1 MENIELSNLEKFQIL
16 MAMKTN
22 YMPLEYDGDMFHYTS
37 SNGFQSILFGDKF
50 DAVLWASRYDCLNDV
65 SEGTIAEE
73 ILREVSN
80 DMYKSKEIS
89 EEMYKLFSSIKTSR
103 TIPLYREVDGDLKF
117 TRSECNRYI
126 CSFSK
131 NKDSLAMWNY
141 YSKGSKYEGF
151 NIGFDSV
158 DLKATLTNYFMGIE
172 GIFHIYPVIY
182 EKEKQKQLVKQ
193 LLLSLIDFY
202 LEENIPHI
210 RAIVSTRLVDWK
222 LIFKKEYFKH
232 EEEVRIVIDIAK
244 RELQRPIKYR
254 ETCGYIIPY
263 IELKLEK
270 EDISY
275 VNFGPLLIQSQ
286 QKDNQLAIM
295 DEMLR
300 ANGYLFAKVDY
311 SKIPIRY

>member
-73 ILREVSN
+73 ILKEVSN

-89 EEMYKLFSSIKTSR
+89 EELYKLFSSIKTSR

-158 DLKATLTNYFMGIE
+158 DLKATLNKKFSDFTFYEITGLF
-172 GIFHIYPVIY
+172 FH
-182 EKEKQKQLVKQ
+182 
-193 LLLSLIDFY
+193 
-202 LEENIPHI
+202 NI
-210 RAIVSTRLVDWK
+210 V
-222 LIFKKEYFKH
+222 
-232 EEEVRIVIDIAK
+232 
-244 RELQRPIKYR
+244 
-254 ETCGYIIPY
+254 
-263 IELKLEK
+263 
-270 EDISY
+270 
-275 VNFGPLLIQSQ
+275 
-286 QKDNQLAIM
+286 
-295 DEMLR
+295 
-300 ANGYLFAKVDY
+300 
-311 SKIPIRY
+311 